1 MLPEEQI
8 ESIKKQLIQHVE
20 STFPE
25 ETKDIARRNI
35 ETMNPEELEG
45 FLRKN
50 GMLENLDGGNSKE
63 QCIFCSIVSRKIPS
77 YPISEISSAL
87 AVLDINPIS
96 IGNSIIIPKNHGTLK
111 KIPTEISSLAS
122 DISKKIKKEF
132 SPKKIIERKTS
143 LFNHGVLNL
152 IPVYENETFNSER
165 RRATKE
171 ELEQNQKALTK
182 AKEKPMPAK
191 PKKEKTKIKSA
202 DLWLP
207 KRFP

>member
-25 ETKDIARRNI
+25 ETRDIARRNI
-35 ETMNPEELEG
+35 ETMNPGELEG

-111 KIPTEISSLAS
+111 KIPTEISSFVS

-132 SPKKIIERKTS
+132 SPKKIIERKT
-143 LFNHGVLNL
+143 N
-152 IPVYENETFNSER
+152 
-165 RRATKE
+165 AC
-171 ELEQNQKALTK
+171 K
-182 AKEKPMPAK
+182 AKERKNKNQKCGFMA
-191 PKKEKTKIKSA
+191 S
-202 DLWLP
+202 
-207 KRFP
+207 